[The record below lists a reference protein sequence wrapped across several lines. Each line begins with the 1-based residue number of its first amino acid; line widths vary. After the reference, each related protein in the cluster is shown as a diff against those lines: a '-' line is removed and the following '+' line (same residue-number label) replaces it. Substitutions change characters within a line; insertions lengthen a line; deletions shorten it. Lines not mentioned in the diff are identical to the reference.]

1 MTRQLLGGVSSL
13 RFNQDQ
19 RCFSC
24 AMETGVRIYSVEPLM
39 EKGHLGHEQVVSMGL
54 VEMLHR
60 SNLLALM
67 GGGSSPKF
75 LEISCGSLQ
84 LVDLASTK
92 PGTSFSPFTIPEL
105 ARHRSGLGLP

>member
-24 AMETGVRIYSVEPLM
+24 AMETGARIYSVEPLM
-39 EKGHLGHEQVVSMGL
+39 EKGHLGHEQVDSMGL

-75 LEISCGSLQ
+75 LEISCSNPTCK
-84 LVDLASTK
+84 V
-92 PGTSFSPFTIPEL
+92 
-105 ARHRSGLGLP
+105 